1 MAFDTLPIE
10 LRRLILAE
18 LDSFSSLAAAILTC
32 RALHSAYLLKP
43 SEAIT
48 ASILVNQVRY
58 DVLPEVTIAFA
69 SSHLPPHS
77 PEASDAFLTTYLVS
91 RTVHPISATIGA
103 YSQLEELNW
112 CVQSLAQRFSD
123 DCLAR
128 AETSGDSLS
137 NVAAAPTASELARIE
152 RALYRFEIFCNLYY
166 RKSPSQPVSH
176 DSLAAFCLCFAP
188 WENEQ
193 LGTILDFLFR
203 IASPGKSARN
213 LQQMRKWNV
222 TSLGISKSGADH
234 SVAFNDVAAHDI
246 TWGNLKIEPALF
258 LSSISFQG
266 LLSQG
271 LVKIHA
277 ISTAETYDDRYAQLS
292 SDHFLARPDF
302 LNRALRLTAR
312 SAVEST
318 STLSA
323 FSVEDR
329 EEYIRRPF
337 FNDPDT
343 GPSDAWEREHLDEL
357 STAFVYQPHHHH
369 LRELGYVMWDQARID
384 AMVPFSAPQR
394 TQNIVGVTQ
403 EVSDTRWLAS
413 WKKRAAIF
421 SRGGRGWWDFEDESR
436 IVWPI
441 EQQRIARM
449 GGMDD
454 AAIPKSMGEAKRALL
469 AMTLPSTS
477 SSLVS
482 RQL

>member
-203 IASPGKSARN
+203 IASP
-213 LQQMRKWNV
+213 
-222 TSLGISKSGADH
+222 
-234 SVAFNDVAAHDI
+234 AFNDVAAHDV

-266 LLSQG
+266 VLSQG

-441 EQQRIARM
+441 EHQRIARM